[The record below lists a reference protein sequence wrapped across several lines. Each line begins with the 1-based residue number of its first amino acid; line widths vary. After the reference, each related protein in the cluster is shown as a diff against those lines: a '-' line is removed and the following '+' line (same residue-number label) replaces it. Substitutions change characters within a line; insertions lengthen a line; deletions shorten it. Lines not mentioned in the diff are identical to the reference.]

1 MRLAR
6 TQLQAFVVKEDI
18 WVAKGTALANLHLET
33 GGGTQYFIENGDK
46 SKLTN
51 GPIVKFSK

>member
-1 MRLAR
+1 MR

-18 WVAKGTALANLHLET
+18 CVAKGAALANHALGT
-33 GGGTQYFIENGDK
+33 GGGTQYFIEDGDK
-46 SKLTN
+46 PKLAR